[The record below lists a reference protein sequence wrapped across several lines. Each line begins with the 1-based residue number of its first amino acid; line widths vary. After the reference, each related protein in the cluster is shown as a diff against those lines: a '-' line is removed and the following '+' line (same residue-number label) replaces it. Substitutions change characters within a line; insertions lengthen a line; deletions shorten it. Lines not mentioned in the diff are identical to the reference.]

1 MSTLLYFFL
10 MFSYIQTFFSFKLL
24 PSINN
29 PHFYVTVIHFS
40 YHNKTFCLVSVLL
53 LSFVFHKAVTLPLHI
68 VLVIIVVVGFFFFE
82 IEFLC
87 LARPRTFSVDQASLK
102 YKNPPASDSQV
113 LLG

>member
-1 MSTLLYFFL
+1 MSPLYIFHTTTKLSVLFQFYFYLLYSIRQSL
-10 MFSYIQTFFSFKLL
+10 CLYILF
-24 PSINN
+24 
-29 PHFYVTVIHFS
+29 
-40 YHNKTFCLVSVLL
+40 LL
-53 LSFVFHKAVTLPLHI
+53 LLLLLGF
-68 VLVIIVVVGFFFFE
+68 FFFFE